1 MNEQVSDRKESP
13 VVLGGWL
20 VVVVIAL
27 AAAVGQSFG
36 RFSFGV
42 LLPAIRD
49 DLAITNTL
57 VGLIGAANV
66 GAYLLGTMIVAW
78 ATARYRLLQ
87 VMRWGLILAVLG
99 LLIAGA
105 TNSAL
110 VLAIGLFVAGIG
122 GAFLWIPAP
131 VIAADAVSAK
141 RRSIAV
147 GFMSSGIGLG
157 IMFVSIVSGALRST
171 HGDGAWSSV
180 YQIQFGIGL
189 ALLVVTLLVV
199 RHQQAA
205 PSGGGGVG
213 GFSAL
218 QRMHGWLPLLV
229 AYSAFGFMY
238 LLVMGF
244 LTTRLEDDS
253 GWSSAD
259 ASLAFSLMG
268 FAMIFGG
275 PIFTAIAQRLGV
287 RLTLAIAFAAW
298 PLLLGVILSGAQALT
313 LPACFT
319 IGLLFG
325 AIPTVVTLYVV
336 ENTATQDYGPS
347 FAAATLAFGIAQT
360 IAPPIGG
367 YIADQTGTFLF
378 VFLLSGSV
386 SLVGLAA
393 ALLLPR
399 LGPAKTA
406 D

>member
-1 MNEQVSDRKESP
+1 
-13 VVLGGWL
+13 
-20 VVVVIAL
+20 
-27 AAAVGQSFG
+27 
-36 RFSFGV
+36 
-42 LLPAIRD
+42 
-49 DLAITNTL
+49 
-57 VGLIGAANV
+57 
-66 GAYLLGTMIVAW
+66 
-78 ATARYRLLQ
+78 
-87 VMRWGLILAVLG
+87 
-99 LLIAGA
+99 
-105 TNSAL
+105 
-110 VLAIGLFVAGIG
+110 
-122 GAFLWIPAP
+122 
-131 VIAADAVSAK
+131 
-141 RRSIAV
+141 
-147 GFMSSGIGLG
+147 
-157 IMFVSIVSGALRST
+157 
-171 HGDGAWSSV
+171 
-180 YQIQFGIGL
+180 
-189 ALLVVTLLVV
+189 
-199 RHQQAA
+199 
-205 PSGGGGVG
+205 
-213 GFSAL
+213 
-218 QRMHGWLPLLV
+218 
-229 AYSAFGFMY
+229 
-238 LLVMGF
+238 MGF

-298 PLLLGVILSGAQALT
+298 PLLLGVILSGAQAFT